1 MATGRS
7 MQLTR
12 QIGEHLVAAELGRRG
27 YVAAPFAGNV
37 PMFDLLAA
45 DIRGYAIP
53 IQVKAINGGWWQ
65 FSADEFLDIEIVGDR
80 QTIKDT
86 KVLLNPELLCVF
98 VLLKQDRSDEFYIF
112 RLQDLQD
119 LIVNDYQAMLKR
131 NDGLRSKNPQ
141 SLHCAIGPKHLEKFR
156 DNWALVKS
164 SFPVDDPSLA
174 GVSTESKPCASA
186 SPAPTI
192 RRAFISSL
200 AAERR
205 PGSSS
210 K

>member
-156 DNWALVKS
+156 DNWALVKRV
-164 SFPVDDPSLA
+164 FLWM
-174 GVSTESKPCASA
+174 
-186 SPAPTI
+186 I
-192 RRAFISSL
+192 RP
-200 AAERR
+200 R
-205 PGSSS
+205 PGCPPRVNHSAVCKKDMPEQSVIVWDRPS
-210 K
+210 KQ